1 MRPPGLV
8 RRRLTKRI
16 TARMALVGGLIAL
29 LLGAAFVLLVFAVNG
44 QRDAGKLAL
53 RSQEAITAGTEL
65 EKTVVKLENGL
76 RGYVASG
83 NERQL
88 QPWNAGLK
96 VYPAQVR
103 KLERLVSDVPS
114 QQVQVHR
121 IKGQID
127 DYVNLWATPL
137 LGLARQR
144 RAVAQSVSVT
154 GTGRVRIDQLRAS
167 FARLFT
173 QEQALAVKREHSAEK
188 TSSRAIA
195 VGWGGLV
202 LLLLLA
208 AAASYY
214 LRRSVVRP
222 VLTVAQASRRLAEG
236 DMSARVPP
244 VRDDEIGD
252 LARAFNSMA
261 DSLEA
266 SSEALA
272 ERSRELERS
281 KRELEQFASVTS
293 HDLQAPLATI
303 SMYAQL
309 LEQRHAQEL
318 NGGQQLVDGIN
329 AATVKA
335 RTLIRD
341 LLEYSR
347 AGRGELLSDPIEMRD
362 VADEALEMLAGPIEQ
377 SGADVTVEELPV
389 ILGDVRKLRQVF
401 LNLISNALKFAEDI
415 PVVRISAEVQG
426 NTAIFAV
433 TDNGIGM
440 DPAQAERIFQPFHRL
455 HGEEDYPGTGIGLAV
470 CERIIE
476 QHGGR
481 IWATSAPG
489 QGSTFRFTLP
499 VAGRRRPNVASLDGG
514 AGA

>member
-1 MRPPGLV
+1 MRPSGLV
-8 RRRLTKRI
+8 RRRLSQRI

-29 LLGAAFVLLVFAVNG
+29 LLGAAFALLVFAVSG

-53 RSQEAITAGTEL
+53 RSQEAITAGTNL
-65 EKTVVKLENGL
+65 EKTVISLENGL
-76 RGYVASG
+76 RGYVATG
-83 NERQL
+83 RERQL
-88 QPWNAGLK
+88 EPWNAGLK
-96 VYPAQVR
+96 AYPGQVK
-103 KLERLVSDVPS
+103 KLQRLVSDVPS
-114 QQVQVHR
+114 QQAQVAK
-121 IKGQID
+121 IKEQIG

-144 RAVAQSVSVT
+144 LPVAQSVSVT
-154 GTGRVRIDQLRAS
+154 GTGRVRIDQLRVS
-167 FARLFT
+167 FARLFE
-173 QEQALAVKREHSAEK
+173 QEQALAVKREHSAERN
-188 TSSRAIA
+188 SSRAIA
-195 VGWGGLV
+195 AGWGGLV
-202 LLLLLA
+202 LVLLLA
-208 AAASYY
+208 AAASFY
-214 LRRSVVRP
+214 LSRSVVRP
-222 VLTVAQASRRLAEG
+222 VLTVADASRRLAEG

-266 SSEALA
+266 SSDALA

-281 KRELEQFASVTS
+281 NRELEQFASVTS

-309 LEQRHAQEL
+309 LEQRHARDL
-318 NGGQQLVDGIN
+318 NGGQQLVEGIN

-347 AGRGELLSDPIEMRD
+347 AGRGELLNEPVEMKD
-362 VADEALEMLAGPIEQ
+362 LAAEALEMLAGNIEQ
-377 SGADVTVEELPV
+377 SGGDVTVEALPV
-389 ILGDVRKLRQVF
+389 ILGDARKLRQVF

-415 PVVRISAEVQG
+415 PVVRVSAEVQG

-433 TDNGIGM
+433 ADNGIGM

-470 CERIIE
+470 CERIVE

-481 IWATSAPG
+481 IWAQSAPG
-489 QGSTFRFTLP
+489 KGSTFRFTLP
-499 VAGRRRPNVASLDGG
+499 VAGRRRSSVTAVDGG
-514 AGA
+514 VGA

>member
-1 MRPPGLV
+1 
-8 RRRLTKRI
+8 
-16 TARMALVGGLIAL
+16 MALVGGLIAI
-29 LLGAAFVLLVFAVNG
+29 LLGAAFVLLVFAVSG

-53 RSQEAITAGTEL
+53 RSQEAITAGTNL
-65 EKTVVKLENGL
+65 EKTVISLESGL
-76 RGYVASG
+76 RGFVSSG
-83 NERQL
+83 RERQL
-88 QPWNAGLK
+88 EPWNTGLK
-96 VYPAQVR
+96 LYPGQVR

-114 QQVQVHR
+114 QQAQVR
-121 IKGQID
+121 SIKGQID

-144 RAVAQSVSVT
+144 LTTAQSVIVN

-167 FARLFT
+167 FARLFA
-173 QEQALAVKREHSAEK
+173 QERALARTRESRAEK
-188 TSSRAIA
+188 NSGRAIA
-195 VGWGGLV
+195 AGWSGLA
-202 LLLLLA
+202 LLIILA
-208 AAASYY
+208 AGLAFYF
-214 LRRSVVRP
+214 RRSIVKP
-222 VLTVAQASRRLAEG
+222 VLTVAEASRRLAEG
-236 DMSARVPP
+236 DMSVRVPP
-244 VRDDEIGD
+244 VRDDELGD

-261 DSLEA
+261 DSLET
-266 SSEALA
+266 SQEALA

-281 KRELEQFASVTS
+281 NRELEQFASVTS

-309 LEQRHAQEL
+309 LDQRHSHEL
-318 NGGQQLVDGIN
+318 NGGQQLVEGIN

-347 AGRGELLSDPIEMRD
+347 AGRGELLNEPVEMKE
-362 VADEALEMLAGPIEQ
+362 VAAEALEMLAGPIEQ
-377 SGADVTVEELPV
+377 SGADVKVEDLPV
-389 ILGDVRKLRQVF
+389 ILGDARKLRQVF
-401 LNLISNALKFAEDI
+401 LNLIGNALKFAEDA
-415 PVVRISAEVQG
+415 PAVRVSAEVQG
-426 NTAIFAV
+426 ATAIFAV

-470 CERIIE
+470 CERIVE

-481 IWATSAPG
+481 IWAQSTPG

-499 VAGRRRPNVASLDGG
+499 VAGRRRSSLPTLDGG
-514 AGA
+514 AIV

>member
-1 MRPPGLV
+1 M
-8 RRRLTKRI
+8 

-29 LLGAAFVLLVFAVNG
+29 LLGAAFVLLVLAVSG
-44 QRDAGKLAL
+44 QRDAAKLAL

-65 EKTVVKLENGL
+65 EKTVISLENGL

-83 NERQL
+83 RERQL
-88 QPWNAGLK
+88 DPWNAGLK
-96 VYPAQVR
+96 AYPGQVR
-103 KLERLVSDVPS
+103 QLERLVSDVPS
-114 QQVQVHR
+114 QQSQVQR
-121 IKGQID
+121 IKQKID
-127 DYVNLWATPL
+127 EYVNLWATPL
-137 LGLARQR
+137 LSLARQR
-144 RAVAQSVSVT
+144 LRVAQSVSLT

-173 QEQALAVKREHSAEK
+173 QEQALARDRERSAEK

-195 VGWGGLV
+195 AGWGGL
-202 LLLLLA
+202 LLLLLLTLA
-208 AAASYY
+208 AWYY
-214 LRRSVVRP
+214 VRRSVVRP
-222 VLTVAQASRRLAEG
+222 VLTVAEASRRLAEG
-236 DMSARVPP
+236 DMTVRVPP
-244 VRDDEIGD
+244 VRDDELGD

-281 KRELEQFASVTS
+281 NRELEQFASVTS

-309 LEQRHAQEL
+309 LEQRHARDL
-318 NGGQQLVDGIN
+318 NGGQQLVEGIN

-347 AGRGELLSDPIEMRD
+347 AGRGELLNEPVDMN
-362 VADEALEMLAGPIEQ
+362 ALAGEALEMLAGPVEQ
-377 SGADVTVEELPV
+377 SGGDVTVAELPT
-389 ILGDVRKLRQVF
+389 ILGDARKLRQVF

-415 PVVRISAEVQG
+415 PVVRVSAEVQG

-433 TDNGIGM
+433 ADNGIGM
-440 DPAQAERIFQPFHRL
+440 DPGQAERIFQPFHRL
-455 HGEEDYPGTGIGLAV
+455 HAEEDYPGTGIGLAV
-470 CERIIE
+470 CERIVE

-481 IWATSAPG
+481 IWAQSAPK

-499 VAGRRRPNVASLDGG
+499 VAGQRRPSTAQFDGG
-514 AGA
+514 ADA

>member
-1 MRPPGLV
+1 
-8 RRRLTKRI
+8 
-16 TARMALVGGLIAL
+16 MALVGGLIAL
-29 LLGAAFVLLVFAVNG
+29 LLGAAFVLLVFAVSG

-53 RSQEAITAGTEL
+53 RSQEAITAGTNL
-65 EKTVVKLENGL
+65 EKTVINLENGL
-76 RGYVASG
+76 RGYVATG
-83 NERQL
+83 RDRQL
-88 QPWNAGLK
+88 DPWKTGLK
-96 VYPAQVR
+96 LYPGQVR
-103 KLERLVSDVPS
+103 QLERLVSDVPS
-114 QQVQVHR
+114 QQALVTK

-137 LGLARQR
+137 VGLARQR
-144 RAVAQSVSVT
+144 LNVAQSVIVN
-154 GTGRVRIDQLRAS
+154 GTGRVRIDQIRAS
-167 FARLFT
+167 FQRLFR
-173 QEQALAVKREHSAEK
+173 QEQTLAVKREHRAEHN
-188 TSSRAIA
+188 SNRAIA
-195 VGWGGLV
+195 AGVGGLV
-202 LLLLLA
+202 LLILLA
-208 AAASYY
+208 LAAWYF

-222 VLTVAQASRRLAEG
+222 VLTVAEASRQLAEG
-236 DMSARVPP
+236 DMSVRVPP
-244 VRDDEIGD
+244 IHDDEIGD

-261 DSLEA
+261 DSLET
-266 SSEALA
+266 SQEALA

-281 KRELEQFASVTS
+281 NRELEQFASVTS

-309 LEQRHAQEL
+309 LEQRHAGQL
-318 NGGQQLVDGIN
+318 NGGQQLVEGIN

-347 AGRGELLSDPIEMRD
+347 AGRGELLNEPVEMGD
-362 VADEALEMLAGPIEQ
+362 VASEALEMLAGPIAQCGGE
-377 SGADVTVEELPV
+377 VTIEDLPV
-389 ILGDVRKLRQVF
+389 ILGDARKLRQVF
-401 LNLISNALKFAEDI
+401 LNLVSNALKFTDGI
-415 PVVRISAEVQG
+415 PVVRVSAEVQG

-455 HGEEDYPGTGIGLAV
+455 HAEEDYPGTGIGLAV

-481 IWATSAPG
+481 IWAQSAKG

-499 VAGRRRPNVASLDGG
+499 VASRRRSNVASFDGG

>member
-1 MRPPGLV
+1 
-8 RRRLTKRI
+8 
-16 TARMALVGGLIAL
+16 MALVGGIIAL
-29 LLGAAFVLLVFAVNG
+29 LLGAAFVLLVFAVSG
-44 QRDAGKLAL
+44 QRDAGRLAL

-65 EKTVVKLENGL
+65 EKTVVNLENGL

-83 NERQL
+83 NESQL
-88 QPWNAGLK
+88 RPWNAGLK

-114 QQVQVHR
+114 QQAQVQR
-121 IKGQID
+121 IKEQID

-144 RAVAQSVSVT
+144 PKVAQSVIVT
-154 GTGRVRIDQLRAS
+154 GTGRVRIDELRSS
-167 FARLFT
+167 FARLFS
-173 QEQALAVKREHSAEK
+173 QEQELAIKREHSAET

-195 VGWGGLV
+195 AGWAGLM
-202 LLLLLA
+202 LLLLLTLA
-208 AAASYY
+208 AWVYV
-214 LRRSVVRP
+214 RRSVVRP
-222 VLTVAQASRRLAEG
+222 VLTVAEASRRLAEG

-281 KRELEQFASVTS
+281 NRELEQFASVTS

-309 LEQRHAQEL
+309 LEQRHAQDL
-318 NGGQQLVDGIN
+318 NGGQQLVEGIN

-347 AGRGELLSDPIEMRD
+347 AGRGELLNEPVEMKD
-362 VADEALEMLAGPIEQ
+362 VVGEALEMLAGPIEQ
-377 SGADVTVEELPV
+377 SGADVNVEDLPV
-389 ILGDVRKLRQVF
+389 ILGDARKLRQVF

-415 PVVRISAEVQG
+415 PVVRVSAEVQG

-440 DPAQAERIFQPFHRL
+440 DPGQAERIFQPFHRL

-470 CERIIE
+470 CERIVE

-481 IWATSAPG
+481 IWAQSAPG
-489 QGSTFRFTLP
+489 EGSVFRFTLP
-499 VAGRRRPNVASLDGG
+499 VAGRRRSGIASFDGG

>member
-1 MRPPGLV
+1 
-8 RRRLTKRI
+8 
-16 TARMALVGGLIAL
+16 MALVGGLIAL
-29 LLGAAFVLLVFAVNG
+29 LLGAAFVLLVLAVGG

-53 RSQEAITAGTEL
+53 RSQEAITAGTNL
-65 EKTVVKLENGL
+65 EKTVISLENGL
-76 RGYVASG
+76 HGYVATG
-83 NERQL
+83 RERQL
-88 QPWNAGLK
+88 EPWNAGLK
-96 VYPAQVR
+96 AYPGQVK
-103 KLERLVSDVPS
+103 KLQRLVSDVPS
-114 QQVQVHR
+114 QQAQVAK
-121 IKGQID
+121 IKEQID

-144 RAVAQSVSVT
+144 LRVAQSVSVT
-154 GTGRVRIDQLRAS
+154 GTGRVRIDQLRSS
-167 FARLFT
+167 FGRLFT
-173 QEQALAVKREHSAEK
+173 QEQAVAVRGEHSAEK

-195 VGWGGLV
+195 AGWGGL
-202 LLLLLA
+202 LLLIVLA
-208 AAASYY
+208 AAATFY
-214 LRRSVVRP
+214 LRRSVVQP
-222 VLTVAQASRRLAEG
+222 VITVAQASRRLAEG
-236 DMSARVPP
+236 DMTARVPP

-261 DSLEA
+261 DSLET
-266 SSEALA
+266 SQEALA

-281 KRELEQFASVTS
+281 NRELEQFASVTS

-318 NGGQQLVDGIN
+318 NGGQQLVEGIN

-347 AGRGELLSDPIEMRD
+347 ARRGELLNEPVEMKD
-362 VADEALEMLAGPIEQ
+362 VAAEALEMLAGPISQ
-377 SGADVTVEELPV
+377 ANGDVTVEELPV
-389 ILGDVRKLRQVF
+389 ILGDIRKLRQVF
-401 LNLISNALKFAEDI
+401 LNLISNALKFTEGDPI
-415 PVVRISAEVQG
+415 VRVSAEIQG

-440 DPAQAERIFQPFHRL
+440 DPGQAERIFQPFHRL

-481 IWATSAPG
+481 IWAQSAPS

-499 VAGRRRPNVASLDGG
+499 VAGKRRPSVVSFDGG
-514 AGA
+514 ADA

>member
-1 MRPPGLV
+1 
-8 RRRLTKRI
+8 
-16 TARMALVGGLIAL
+16 MALVGGLIAL
-29 LLGAAFVLLVFAVNG
+29 LLGAAFALLVFAVAK

-65 EKTVVKLENGL
+65 EKTVISLESGL
-76 RGYVASG
+76 RGYVSSG
-83 NERQL
+83 NDRQL
-88 QPWNAGLK
+88 QPWRSGLK
-96 VYPAQVR
+96 AYPAQVR
-103 KLERLVSDVPS
+103 KLEQLVSDVPS
-114 QQVQVHR
+114 QQAQVRR
-121 IKGQID
+121 IREQID

-144 RAVAQSVSVT
+144 LNVAQSVIVT
-154 GTGRVRIDQLRAS
+154 GTGRVRIDQVRAS
-167 FARLFT
+167 FARLFE
-173 QEQALAVKREHSAEK
+173 QEQALAVKRERSAEN

-195 VGWGGLV
+195 AGWAGLV

-208 AAASYY
+208 VAAWLY

-222 VLTVAQASRRLAEG
+222 VLTVADASRKLAEG

-281 KRELEQFASVTS
+281 NRELEQFASVTS

-318 NGGQQLVDGIN
+318 NGGQQLVEGIN

-347 AGRGELLSDPIEMRD
+347 AGRGELLNEPIEMKD
-362 VADEALEMLAGPIEQ
+362 VVGEALEMLAGPIDQ
-377 SGADVTVEELPV
+377 SGGVVTVEELPV
-389 ILGDVRKLRQVF
+389 ILGDARKLRQVF
-401 LNLISNALKFAEDI
+401 LNLIGNALKFAEDI
-415 PVVRISAEVQG
+415 PVVRVSAEVQG

-440 DPAQAERIFQPFHRL
+440 DPGQAERIFQPFHRL

-470 CERIIE
+470 CERIVE

-481 IWATSAPG
+481 IWAQSAPG

-499 VAGRRRPNVASLDGG
+499 VAGRRRSGVGSFDGG
-514 AGA
+514 ADA

>member
-1 MRPPGLV
+1 
-8 RRRLTKRI
+8 
-16 TARMALVGGLIAL
+16 MALVGGIIAL
-29 LLGAAFVLLVFAVNG
+29 LLGAAFVLLVFAVSG
-44 QRDAGKLAL
+44 QRDAGRLAL

-65 EKTVVKLENGL
+65 EKTVISLENGL
-76 RGYVASG
+76 RGYVSTG
-83 NERQL
+83 NESQL
-88 QPWNAGLK
+88 RPWNAGLK

-103 KLERLVSDVPS
+103 KLEGLVSDVPS
-114 QQVQVHR
+114 QQAQVR
-121 IKGQID
+121 GIKEQID

-144 RAVAQSVSVT
+144 LRVAQSVIVT
-154 GTGRVRIDQLRAS
+154 GTGRVRIDQLRDS
-167 FARLFT
+167 FAQLFR
-173 QEQALAVKREHSAEK
+173 QEQDLAIKREHSAET

-195 VGWGGLV
+195 AGWAGLV
-202 LLLLLA
+202 LLLLLTLA
-208 AAASYY
+208 AWVY

-222 VLTVAQASRRLAEG
+222 VLTVAEASRRLAEG

-281 KRELEQFASVTS
+281 NRELEQFASVTS

-318 NGGQQLVDGIN
+318 NGGQQLVEGIN

-347 AGRGELLSDPIEMRD
+347 AGRGELLNEPVEMKD
-362 VADEALEMLAGPIEQ
+362 VVGEAMEMLAGPIEQ
-377 SGADVTVEELPV
+377 SGADVTVEDLPV
-389 ILGDVRKLRQVF
+389 ILGDPRKLRQVF

-415 PVVRISAEVQG
+415 PVVRVSAEVQG

-440 DPAQAERIFQPFHRL
+440 DPGQAERIFQPFHRL
-455 HGEEDYPGTGIGLAV
+455 HGEDDYPGTGIGLAV
-470 CERIIE
+470 CERIVE

-481 IWATSAPG
+481 IWAQSAPG
-489 QGSTFRFTLP
+489 EGSVFRFTLP
-499 VAGRRRPNVASLDGG
+499 VAGRRRSGVGTFDGG

>member
-1 MRPPGLV
+1 
-8 RRRLTKRI
+8 
-16 TARMALVGGLIAL
+16 MALVGGLIAL
-29 LLGAAFVLLVFAVNG
+29 LLGAAFVLLVFAVSG
-44 QRDAGKLAL
+44 QRDAAKLAL
-53 RSQEAITAGTEL
+53 RSQEAITAGTQL
-65 EKTVVKLENGL
+65 EKTVISLENGL
-76 RGYVASG
+76 RGYVSSG

-103 KLERLVSDVPS
+103 RLESLVSDVPS
-114 QQVQVHR
+114 QQAQVR
-121 IKGQID
+121 NIKEQID

-144 RAVAQSVSVT
+144 LPVAQSVIVT
-154 GTGRVRIDQLRAS
+154 GTGRVRIDELRAN
-167 FARLFT
+167 FQRLFA
-173 QEQALAVKREHSAEK
+173 QEQELAVRREHSAET

-195 VGWGGLV
+195 AGWAGLV
-202 LLLLLA
+202 LLILLA
-208 AAASYY
+208 AAATVY
-214 LRRSVVRP
+214 LRRSVVQP
-222 VLTVAQASRRLAEG
+222 VLTVAEAARRLAEG
-236 DMSARVPP
+236 DMSARVAL

-252 LARAFNSMA
+252 LGRAFNTMA

-281 KRELEQFASVTS
+281 NRELEQFASVTS

-309 LEQRHAQEL
+309 LEQRHAQDL

-347 AGRGELLSDPIEMRD
+347 AGRGELLNDPVDMKD
-362 VADEALEMLAGPIEQ
+362 LAGEALEMLAGPIDQ
-377 SGADVTVEELPV
+377 SGATVTVEELPV
-389 ILGDVRKLRQVF
+389 ILGDPRKLRQVF
-401 LNLISNALKFAEDI
+401 LNLIGNALKFTEEDA
-415 PVVRISAEVQG
+415 PSVCVSAEVQG
-426 NTAIFAV
+426 TTAIFAV
-433 TDNGIGM
+433 ADNGIGM
-440 DPAQAERIFQPFHRL
+440 DPGQAERIFQPFHRL
-455 HGEEDYPGTGIGLAV
+455 HAEEEYPGTGIGLAV

-481 IWATSAPG
+481 IWAQSAPG
-489 QGSTFRFTLP
+489 EGSTFRFTLP
-499 VAGRRRPNVASLDGG
+499 VAGRRRPSVSSFDGG
-514 AGA
+514 VGA

>member
-1 MRPPGLV
+1 MRLPGLV
-8 RRRLTKRI
+8 RRRLSNRI

-29 LLGAAFVLLVFAVNG
+29 LLGAAFALLVFAVNG
-44 QRDAGKLAL
+44 QRDAGRLAL

-65 EKTVVKLENGL
+65 EKTVISLENGL

-83 NERQL
+83 RERQL

-96 VYPAQVR
+96 VYPAQVK

-114 QQVQVHR
+114 QQAQVRR
-121 IKGQID
+121 IKEQID
-127 DYVNLWATPL
+127 DYVNLWAAPL

-144 RAVAQSVSVT
+144 RPVAQSVIVT

-167 FARLFT
+167 FGRLFA
-173 QEQALAVKREHSAEK
+173 QEQALAVKRERSAEK

-202 LLLLLA
+202 LLILLA

-222 VLTVAQASRRLAEG
+222 VLTVAEASRRLAEG

-281 KRELEQFASVTS
+281 NRELEQFASVTS

-309 LEQRHAQEL
+309 LEQRHSQEL
-318 NGGQQLVDGIN
+318 NGGQQLVEGIN

-347 AGRGELLSDPIEMRD
+347 AGRGELLDEPIEVKD
-362 VADEALEMLAGPIEQ
+362 VVTEALEMLAGPIQQ
-377 SGADVTVEELPV
+377 SGADVTVEDLPV
-389 ILGDVRKLRQVF
+389 ILGDPRKLRQVF
-401 LNLISNALKFAEDI
+401 LNLISNALKFADDI
-415 PVVRISAEVQG
+415 PVVRVSAEVQG

-433 TDNGIGM
+433 ADNGIGM
-440 DPAQAERIFQPFHRL
+440 DPGQAERIFQPFHRL
-455 HGEEDYPGTGIGLAV
+455 HAEEDYPGTGIGLAV
-470 CERIIE
+470 CERIVE

-481 IWATSAPG
+481 IWAQSAPK

-499 VAGRRRPNVASLDGG
+499 VAGRRRSGSASFDGG
-514 AGA
+514 VSA

>member
-1 MRPPGLV
+1 
-8 RRRLTKRI
+8 
-16 TARMALVGGLIAL
+16 MALVGGLIAL
-29 LLGAAFVLLVFAVNG
+29 LLGAAFVLLVFAVNK
-44 QRDAGKLAL
+44 QRDAGRLAL
-53 RSQEAITAGTEL
+53 RSQEAITAGTNL
-65 EKTVVKLENGL
+65 EKTVISLETGL

-83 NERQL
+83 RESQL
-88 QPWNAGLK
+88 EPWKSSLK
-96 VYPAQVR
+96 AYPAQVR
-103 KLERLVSDVPS
+103 KLEGLVSDVPS
-114 QQVQVHR
+114 QQAQVQTIR
-121 IKGQID
+121 EQID

-144 RAVAQSVSVT
+144 LPVAQSVIVT
-154 GTGRVRIDQLRAS
+154 GTGRQRIDQLRTS
-167 FARLFT
+167 FARLFA
-173 QEQALAVKREHSAEK
+173 QEQSLAVKRERSAES
-188 TSSRAIA
+188 TSSSAIA

-202 LLLLLA
+202 LLIGLA

-222 VLTVAQASRRLAEG
+222 VLTVADASRKLAEG

-266 SSEALA
+266 SSDALA

-281 KRELEQFASVTS
+281 NRELEQFASVTS

-309 LEQRHAQEL
+309 LEQRHAEEL
-318 NGGQQLVDGIN
+318 NGGQQLVEGIN

-347 AGRGELLSDPIEMRD
+347 AGRGELLSEPVEMKD
-362 VADEALEMLAGPIEQ
+362 VAGEALEMLAGPIEQ
-377 SGADVTVEELPV
+377 SGADVTVEKLPV
-389 ILGDVRKLRQVF
+389 ILGDARKLRQVF

-415 PVVRISAEVQG
+415 PVVRVSAEVQG

-440 DPAQAERIFQPFHRL
+440 DPGQAERIFQPFHRL
-455 HGEEDYPGTGIGLAV
+455 HAEEDYPGTGIGLAV
-470 CERIIE
+470 CERIVE

-481 IWATSAPG
+481 IWAQSAPG

-499 VAGRRRPNVASLDGG
+499 VAGRRRPNVPSLEGG
-514 AGA
+514 ASS

>member
-1 MRPPGLV
+1 
-8 RRRLTKRI
+8 
-16 TARMALVGGLIAL
+16 MALVGGLMAL
-29 LLGAAFVLLVFAVNG
+29 LLGAAFALLVFAVGG

-65 EKTVVKLENGL
+65 EKTVISMESGL

-83 NERQL
+83 RPRQL
-88 QPWNAGLK
+88 DPWNTGLK
-96 VYPAQVR
+96 AYPAEVK
-103 KLERLVSDVPS
+103 KLERLVSDVP
-114 QQVQVHR
+114 QQQAQVR
-121 IKGQID
+121 GIKSQID

-137 LGLARQR
+137 LRLARQR
-144 RAVAQSVSVT
+144 LAVAQSVAIN
-154 GTGRVRIDQLRAS
+154 GTGRVRIDQLRTS
-167 FARLFT
+167 FGKLFS
-173 QEQALAVKREHSAEK
+173 QEQGLAVKREHGAEG

-195 VGWGGLV
+195 AGWGGLV
-202 LLLLLA
+202 LLVLIA
-208 AAASYY
+208 AAAWFY

-222 VLTVAQASRRLAEG
+222 VLTVAEASRKLAEG

-244 VRDDEIGD
+244 IRDDEIGD

-266 SSEALA
+266 SSDALA

-281 KRELEQFASVTS
+281 NRELEQFASVTS

-309 LEQRHAQEL
+309 LEQRHSREL
-318 NGGQQLVDGIN
+318 NGGQQLVEGIN
-329 AATVKA
+329 QATVKA

-347 AGRGELLSDPIEMRD
+347 AGRGELLNEPVEMKD
-362 VADEALEMLAGPIEQ
+362 VAGEALEMLAGPIEQ

-389 ILGDVRKLRQVF
+389 ILGDARKLRQVF

-415 PVVRISAEVQG
+415 PVVRVSAEVQG

-455 HGEEDYPGTGIGLAV
+455 HGEEEYPGTGIGLAV

-481 IWATSAPG
+481 IWAQSVPG

-499 VAGRRRPNVASLDGG
+499 AARRRRTGAVAADGG
-514 AGA
+514 AA

>member
-1 MRPPGLV
+1 
-8 RRRLTKRI
+8 
-16 TARMALVGGLIAL
+16 MAVVGGLIAL
-29 LLGAAFVLLVFAVNG
+29 ILGAAFVLLVFAVSG

-53 RSQEAITAGTEL
+53 RSQEAITAGTNL
-65 EKTVVKLENGL
+65 EKTVISLETGL
-76 RGYVASG
+76 RGYVATG
-83 NERQL
+83 KARQL

-96 VYPAQVR
+96 AYPGQV
-103 KLERLVSDVPS
+103 KELERLVSDVPS
-114 QQVQVHR
+114 QQAQVQR

-127 DYVNLWATPL
+127 DYVNLWASPL
-137 LGLARQR
+137 LRLARQR
-144 RAVAQSVSVT
+144 LNVAQSVIVT
-154 GTGRVRIDQLRAS
+154 GTGRVRIDELRTS
-167 FARLFT
+167 FERLFK
-173 QEQALAVKREHSAEK
+173 QEQALAVKREHSAERN
-188 TSSRAIA
+188 SSRAIA
-195 VGWGGLV
+195 AGWGGLV
-202 LLLLLA
+202 LVLLLA
-208 AAASYY
+208 GTASYY

-222 VLTVAQASRRLAEG
+222 VLTVAQASRQLAEG
-236 DMSARVPP
+236 DMTARVPP

-266 SSEALA
+266 SQEALA

-281 KRELEQFASVTS
+281 NRELEQFASVTS

-309 LEQRHAQEL
+309 LEQRHSQEL
-318 NGGQQLVDGIN
+318 NGGRQLVDGIN

-347 AGRGELLSDPIEMRD
+347 AGRGELLSEPVDMT
-362 VADEALEMLAGPIEQ
+362 ALAAEALEMLAGPIQQ
-377 SGADVTVEELPV
+377 SGGDVTVEDLPV
-389 ILGDVRKLRQVF
+389 ILGDARKLRQVF
-401 LNLISNALKFAEDI
+401 LNLISNALKFADDI
-415 PVVRISAEVQG
+415 PVVRVSAEVQG

-433 TDNGIGM
+433 ADNGIGM

-481 IWATSAPG
+481 IWAQSAPG
-489 QGSTFRFTLP
+489 EGSTFRFTLP
-499 VAGRRRPNVASLDGG
+499 VAGRRRSSVASFDGG
-514 AGA
+514 VGA

>member
-1 MRPPGLV
+1 
-8 RRRLTKRI
+8 
-16 TARMALVGGLIAL
+16 MALVGGLMAL
-29 LLGAAFVLLVFAVNG
+29 LLGAAFALLVFAVAK

-65 EKTVVKLENGL
+65 EKTVISLENGL

-96 VYPAQVR
+96 AYPGQVR
-103 KLERLVSDVPS
+103 RLEGLVSDVPS
-114 QQVQVHR
+114 QQAQVQR
-121 IKGQID
+121 TKAQID

-137 LGLARQR
+137 LDLARQR
-144 RAVAQSVSVT
+144 RNVAQSVMIT
-154 GTGRVRIDQLRAS
+154 GTGRVRIDQLRTS
-167 FARLFT
+167 FARLFD
-173 QEQALAVKREHSAEK
+173 QEQALAIERERSAEK

-195 VGWGGLV
+195 AGWGGLV
-202 LLLLLA
+202 LLVLLA
-208 AAASYY
+208 AAASFY

-222 VLTVAQASRRLAEG
+222 VLTVAEASRQLAEG

-281 KRELEQFASVTS
+281 NRELEQFASVTS

-309 LEQRHAQEL
+309 LEQRHAHEL
-318 NGGQQLVDGIN
+318 NSGRQLVEGIN

-347 AGRGELLSDPIEMRD
+347 AGRGELLNEPVEMKD
-362 VADEALEMLAGPIEQ
+362 VAGEALEMLAGPIDQ
-377 SGADVTVEELPV
+377 SAADVTVEDLPV
-389 ILGDVRKLRQVF
+389 ILGDPRKLRQVF

-415 PVVRISAEVQG
+415 PVVRVSAEVQG

-433 TDNGIGM
+433 ADNGIGM
-440 DPAQAERIFQPFHRL
+440 DPGQAERIFQPFHRL
-455 HGEEDYPGTGIGLAV
+455 HSEEDYPGTGIGLAV

-481 IWATSAPG
+481 IWAQSTPN

-499 VAGRRRPNVASLDGG
+499 VAGLRRSSVASFEGG
-514 AGA
+514 VGA

>member
-1 MRPPGLV
+1 
-8 RRRLTKRI
+8 
-16 TARMALVGGLIAL
+16 MAVVGGLIAL
-29 LLGAAFVLLVFAVNG
+29 ILGAAFVLLVFAVSG

-53 RSQEAITAGTEL
+53 RSQEAITAGTNL
-65 EKTVVKLENGL
+65 EKTVISLETGL
-76 RGYVASG
+76 RGYVATG
-83 NERQL
+83 KARQL

-96 VYPAQVR
+96 AYPGQV
-103 KLERLVSDVPS
+103 KELERLVSDVPS
-114 QQVQVHR
+114 QQAQVQR

-127 DYVNLWATPL
+127 DYVNLWASPL
-137 LGLARQR
+137 LRLARQR
-144 RAVAQSVSVT
+144 LNVAQSVIVT
-154 GTGRVRIDQLRAS
+154 GTGRVRIDELRTS
-167 FARLFT
+167 FERLFK
-173 QEQALAVKREHSAEK
+173 QEQALAVKREHSAERN
-188 TSSRAIA
+188 SSRAIA
-195 VGWGGLV
+195 AGWGGLV
-202 LLLLLA
+202 LVLLLA
-208 AAASYY
+208 GTASYY
-214 LRRSVVRP
+214 LRHSVVRP
-222 VLTVAQASRRLAEG
+222 VLTVAQASRQLAEG
-236 DMSARVPP
+236 DMTARVPP

-266 SSEALA
+266 SQEALA

-281 KRELEQFASVTS
+281 NRELEQFASVTS

-309 LEQRHAQEL
+309 LEQRHSQEL
-318 NGGQQLVDGIN
+318 NGGRQLVDGIN

-347 AGRGELLSDPIEMRD
+347 AGRGELLSEPVDMT
-362 VADEALEMLAGPIEQ
+362 ALAAEALEMLAGPIQQ
-377 SGADVTVEELPV
+377 SGGDVTVEDLPV
-389 ILGDVRKLRQVF
+389 ILGDARKLRQVF
-401 LNLISNALKFAEDI
+401 LNLISNALKFADDI
-415 PVVRISAEVQG
+415 PVVRVSAEVQG

-433 TDNGIGM
+433 ADNGIGM

-481 IWATSAPG
+481 IWAQSAPG
-489 QGSTFRFTLP
+489 EGSTFRFTLP
-499 VAGRRRPNVASLDGG
+499 VAGRRRSSVASFDGG
-514 AGA
+514 VGA

>member
-1 MRPPGLV
+1 
-8 RRRLTKRI
+8 
-16 TARMALVGGLIAL
+16 MALVGGLIAL
-29 LLGAAFVLLVFAVNG
+29 LLGAAFALLVFAVAG
-44 QRDAGKLAL
+44 QRNAGRLAL
-53 RSQEAITAGTEL
+53 RSQEAITAGTDL
-65 EKTVVKLENGL
+65 EKTVISLENGL

-88 QPWNAGLK
+88 EPWRSGLK
-96 VYPAQVR
+96 AYPGQVR

-114 QQVQVHR
+114 QQRQVR
-121 IKGQID
+121 GIKEQID

-137 LGLARQR
+137 LGVARQR
-144 RAVAQSVSVT
+144 QRVAQSVMIT

-167 FARLFT
+167 FARLFS
-173 QEQALAVKREHSAEK
+173 QEQALAVTRERKAER

-195 VGWGGLV
+195 AGWGGLV
-202 LLLLLA
+202 LLVLLA
-208 AAASYY
+208 VAVSYY

-222 VLTVAQASRRLAEG
+222 VLTVADASRRLAEG

-266 SSEALA
+266 SSDALA

-281 KRELEQFASVTS
+281 NRELEQFASVTS

-318 NGGQQLVDGIN
+318 NGGQQLVEGIN

-347 AGRGELLSDPIEMRD
+347 AGRGELLNEPVDMND
-362 VADEALEMLAGPIEQ
+362 VATEALEMLAGPVEQ
-377 SGADVTVEELPV
+377 SGADVTVDDLPV

-401 LNLISNALKFAEDI
+401 LNLISNALKFAQDI
-415 PVVRISAEVQG
+415 PVVRVSAEVQG

-433 TDNGIGM
+433 ADNGIGM
-440 DPAQAERIFQPFHRL
+440 DPGQAERIFQPFHRL
-455 HGEEDYPGTGIGLAV
+455 HAEEEYPGTGIGLAV
-470 CERIIE
+470 CERIVE

-481 IWATSAPG
+481 IWAQSAPG

-499 VAGRRRPNVASLDGG
+499 VAGRRRSNVGSLDGEVG
-514 AGA
+514 A

>member
-1 MRPPGLV
+1 MV
-8 RRRLTKRI
+8 
-16 TARMALVGGLIAL
+16 LVGGLIAL
-29 LLGAAFVLLVFAVNG
+29 LLGAAFALLVFAVSK

-65 EKTVVKLENGL
+65 EKTVISLENGL

-83 NERQL
+83 NDRQL
-88 QPWNAGLK
+88 QPWRAGLQ
-96 VYPAQVR
+96 VYPGQVR

-114 QQVQVHR
+114 QQAQVRR
-121 IKGQID
+121 IKEQID

-144 RAVAQSVSVT
+144 LPVAQSVIVT
-154 GTGRVRIDQLRAS
+154 GTGRVRIDQLRES
-167 FARLFT
+167 FLRLFS
-173 QEQALAVKREHSAEK
+173 QEQSLAITRERSAEK

-195 VGWGGLV
+195 AGWGGLV
-202 LLLLLA
+202 LLVLLTVA
-208 AAASYY
+208 AALY

-222 VLTVAQASRRLAEG
+222 VLTVADASRRLAEG

-281 KRELEQFASVTS
+281 NRELEQFASVTS

-309 LEQRHAQEL
+309 LEQRHAREL
-318 NGGQQLVDGIN
+318 NGGQQLVEGIN

-347 AGRGELLSDPIEMRD
+347 AGRGELLNEPVEMKD
-362 VADEALEMLAGPIEQ
+362 VAAEALEMLAGPIEQ
-377 SGADVTVEELPV
+377 AGADVTVEELPV

-401 LNLISNALKFAEDI
+401 LNLIGNAIKFAEDI

-433 TDNGIGM
+433 ADNGIGM
-440 DPAQAERIFQPFHRL
+440 DPGQAERIFQPFHRL
-455 HGEEDYPGTGIGLAV
+455 HGDEEYPGTGIGLAV
-470 CERIIE
+470 CERIVE

-481 IWATSAPG
+481 IWAQSAPG

-499 VAGRRRPNVASLDGG
+499 VAGRRRPSVASFDGG
-514 AGA
+514 AGI

>member
-1 MRPPGLV
+1 
-8 RRRLTKRI
+8 
-16 TARMALVGGLIAL
+16 MALVGGLIAL
-29 LLGAAFVLLVFAVNG
+29 LLGAAFVLLVFAVSK

-65 EKTVVKLENGL
+65 EKTVISLETGL

-83 NERQL
+83 RERQL
-88 QPWNAGLK
+88 EPWNAGLK

-114 QQVQVHR
+114 QQAQVR
-121 IKGQID
+121 AIKGAID

-144 RAVAQSVSVT
+144 PPVAQSVIVN
-154 GTGRVRIDQLRAS
+154 GTGRERIDQLRSS
-167 FARLFT
+167 FARLFS
-173 QEQALAVKREHSAEK
+173 QEQALAVQRERSAES

-195 VGWGGLV
+195 AGWGGLI
-202 LLLLLA
+202 LLLLLTLA
-208 AAASYY
+208 VWFYV
-214 LRRSVVRP
+214 RRSVVRP
-222 VLTVAQASRRLAEG
+222 VLTVAEASRRLAEG
-236 DMSARVPP
+236 DMTARVPP
-244 VRDDEIGD
+244 VRDDELGD

-281 KRELEQFASVTS
+281 NRELEQFASVTS

-309 LEQRHAQEL
+309 LEQRHAREL
-318 NGGQQLVDGIN
+318 NGGQQLVEGIN

-347 AGRGELLSDPIEMRD
+347 AGRGELLNEPVEMKE
-362 VADEALEMLAGPIEQ
+362 VAGEALEMLAGPIEQ
-377 SGADVTVEELPV
+377 SGADVTVEDLPV

-401 LNLISNALKFAEDI
+401 LNLISNALKFADDI
-415 PVVRISAEVQG
+415 PVVRVSAEVQG

-433 TDNGIGM
+433 ADNGIGM
-440 DPAQAERIFQPFHRL
+440 DPGQAERIFQPFHRL
-455 HGEEDYPGTGIGLAV
+455 HAEEDYPGTGIGLAV

-481 IWATSAPG
+481 IWAQSAPN

-499 VAGRRRPNVASLDGG
+499 VAGRRRSSVGSFDGG
-514 AGA
+514 VGA